1 MIGGAVDKA
10 ILRQKEMC
18 ECELESILCKGNP
31 SD

>member
-1 MIGGAVDKA
+1 MIGEKIDMA
-10 ILRQKEMC
+10 IIGQKEMC